1 MEVLKIFSILKTCE
15 NCDTIKGHDN
25 EPNPRVPSP
34 LRSSRAQF
42 SELVSMHLCDT
53 TIWGAHP
60 SQPRDIRQPPV
71 NFAGVS
77 AWLYT
82 PVSSWTLWSKL
93 VYQVQDSFFA
103 DKTCTNLV
111 HKFVMHHVNYESI
124 PLVPLWNISY
134 FDCGWFKLAKGAKP
148 LCHDA
153 IILGSFGHPKVIS
166 FRYNCPTGHSRIS
179 SFGFIFLWREGDSI
193 LPIFPSAKREKTI
206 CCKKPARQTMGTNL
220 SL

>member
-1 MEVLKIFSILKTCE
+1 MSCIYITRRVTTGIKAQLPTMCNKSQVRESIRNGSVETFSILKTCE

-25 EPNPRVPSP
+25 EPNPWVPSP

-93 VYQVQDSFFA
+93 VYQVQDSFLQT
-103 DKTCTNLV
+103 KLV
-111 HKFVMHHVNYESI
+111 RVH
-124 PLVPLWNISY
+124 
-134 FDCGWFKLAKGAKP
+134 
-148 LCHDA
+148 
-153 IILGSFGHPKVIS
+153 SFGTFMEH
-166 FRYNCPTGHSRIS
+166 
-179 SFGFIFLWREGDSI
+179 FL
-193 LPIFPSAKREKTI
+193 F
-206 CCKKPARQTMGTNL
+206 
-220 SL
+220 

>member
-1 MEVLKIFSILKTCE
+1 
-15 NCDTIKGHDN
+15 
-25 EPNPRVPSP
+25 
-34 LRSSRAQF
+34 
-42 SELVSMHLCDT
+42 MHGSTHQSVHGLYGQNLCT
-53 TIWGAHP
+53 KCRTVFC
-60 SQPRDIRQPPV
+60 RQ
-71 NFAGVS
+71 N
-77 AWLYT
+77 LY
-82 PVSSWTLWSKL
+82 K
-93 VYQVQDSFFA
+93 
-103 DKTCTNLV
+103 
-111 HKFVMHHVNYESI
+111 SI

-166 FRYNCPTGHSRIS
+166 FWYNSPTGHSKIS